1 MEKNI
6 LKFFEDAPEALDEA
20 ELAKLNEL
28 MDEIS
33 FVEQFDFPD
42 GMREETRSFLMED
55 TDEQVLF
62 F

>member
-33 FVEQFDFPD
+33 FVEQFDMPD
-42 GMREETRSFLMED
+42 GKRLVHSLWKLMGD
-55 TDEQVLF
+55 Y
-62 F
+62 